1 MMRQHGEK
9 RTAGFTLL
17 EVLVASAMA
26 SVLMLGLYHCFGT
39 LVESGDRTESRLS
52 ALTAGRVFVDRM
64 GVELRCAIKVQSGD
78 EAPFVG
84 DQNGLA
90 FFTTASMVD
99 PSVKAASALTHV
111 AYKLDPGQGLA
122 EGGGTVE
129 RTRQFFAGSKPI
141 SAIAGDRVL
150 SGVEEWHVEYLGQG
164 SGSPQWMDSW
174 DRKGAIPEAVRI
186 ELSVRAGRRPRR
198 SDVISLRSTFP
209 VATAIETP

>member
-150 SGVEEWHVEYLGQG
+150 SGVEEWHV
-164 SGSPQWMDSW
+164 D
-174 DRKGAIPEAVRI
+174 
-186 ELSVRAGRRPRR
+186 RPRSGERFAPVDGLMGPERRNPR
-198 SDVISLRSTFP
+198 SGPNRVVCPGRPQASAKRCHQPAINISCGDGD
-209 VATAIETP
+209 